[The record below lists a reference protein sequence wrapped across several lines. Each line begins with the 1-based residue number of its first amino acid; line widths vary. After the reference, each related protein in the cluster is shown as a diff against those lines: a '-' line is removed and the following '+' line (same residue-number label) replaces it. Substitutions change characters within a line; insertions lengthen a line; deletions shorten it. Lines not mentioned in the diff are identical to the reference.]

1 MDDVAAKIVGVEA
14 EIADVREGLK
24 TALGEDKTFLREKE
38 LLLMKK
44 EGQIREELLIMRKSP
59 LAPGG
64 WVGGWV
70 KGDGWPDTASFGCHF
85 KLASSFSGCLTLATQ
100 AKLLS
105 MSIR

>member
-64 WVGGWV
+64 WVGLQLGSLGAWE
-70 KGDGWPDTASFGCHF
+70 GP
-85 KLASSFSGCLTLATQ
+85 
-100 AKLLS
+100 
-105 MSIR
+105 